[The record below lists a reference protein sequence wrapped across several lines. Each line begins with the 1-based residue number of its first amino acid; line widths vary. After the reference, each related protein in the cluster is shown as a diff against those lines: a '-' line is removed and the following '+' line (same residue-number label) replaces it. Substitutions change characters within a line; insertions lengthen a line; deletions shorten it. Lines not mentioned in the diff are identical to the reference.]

1 MSATECQ
8 AVIILFDNSMSAID
22 GDFTPTRLDAQKA
35 AVQALADSFS
45 HGNRE
50 SMVGFGTLSGACGV
64 HTSLTKDMRKF
75 RQNLDNIQRDGTI
88 HLEQAIKCGLFA
100 LRHRPREISLRH
112 LIVML
117 GSKHDLTKEA
127 APELAS
133 LVQRDG
139 VILDLV
145 VLGDDGI
152 DMDPLN
158 DFMNALGSQS
168 RYVTIPKGRS
178 YLADIVQDK
187 LIHIGADVGDVNPED
202 AELRQAIQQS
212 SVDDEELQ
220 RAILLSLAEN
230 NPLAETPEPAPAP
243 PAPAAPAQPPS
254 PSIDEMDEEL
264 LAAMKLSMEE
274 VNAGAAP
281 APEPAPAQE
290 KCDEATKKE
299 IEDFL
304 ADPDALKDLEK
315 ELGLDDDKKDGE
327 QKK

>member
-1 MSATECQ
+1 M
-8 AVIILFDNSMSAID
+8 IILFDNSMSAID
-22 GDFTPTRLDAQKA
+22 GDFTPTRLEAQKA

-88 HLEQAIKCGLFA
+88 HFEQAIKCGLFA

-127 APELAS
+127 APELAG

-152 DMDPLN
+152 DLDPLN
-158 DFMNALGSQS
+158 DFMKALGSQS

-187 LIHIGADVGDVNPED
+187 LIHIDAGVGAVNPED

-230 NPLAETPEPAPAP
+230 NPAMAETADPAPGP
-243 PAPAAPAQPPS
+243 PKPAAPAQPPS

-274 VNAGAAP
+274 ANA
-281 APEPAPAQE
+281 EPAPAPAPASE
-290 KCDEATKKE
+290 KGDEASKKD
-299 IEDFL
+299 IDAFL
-304 ADPDALKDLEK
+304 ADGEAMEELAK
-315 ELGLDDDKKDGE
+315 ELGLGDDKKDDE